1 MQTIEEYKAYTQKL
15 EGEVGKWHHAYDA
28 LMIERNQLVSQIK
41 ELERQLN
48 QKENQDAN
56 RNNND
61 GHQEY
66 CKQNFTR
73 GGVKTE
79 LEIALAKKCLRL
91 HEKLVEVNNQR
102 NEFLEGLYT
111 AFLRIEKA
119 GGEALKGKRLADM
132 EANRTAALKRA
143 QKLENELKEL
153 INDGT
158 GESKDC
164 GGNGE
169 A

>member
-1 MQTIEEYKAYTQKL
+1 MQTKL
-15 EGEVGKWHHAYDA
+15 YRG
-28 LMIERNQLVSQIK
+28 
-41 ELERQLN
+41 
-48 QKENQDAN
+48 
-56 RNNND
+56 
-61 GHQEY
+61 
-66 CKQNFTR
+66 

-132 EANRTAALKRA
+132 EANKTAALKRA
-143 QKLENELKEL
+143 EKLENELKG
-153 INDGT
+153 IIDGT
-158 GESKDC
+158 GENQD
-164 GGNGE
+164 GRGTGE

>member
-1 MQTIEEYKAYTQKL
+1 MQTKL
-15 EGEVGKWHHAYDA
+15 YNG
-28 LMIERNQLVSQIK
+28 
-41 ELERQLN
+41 
-48 QKENQDAN
+48 
-56 RNNND
+56 
-61 GHQEY
+61 
-66 CKQNFTR
+66 

-91 HEKLVEVNNQR
+91 HEKLVEANNQR

-143 QKLENELKEL
+143 EKLENELKG
-153 INDGT
+153 IIDGT
-158 GESKDC
+158 GANQD
-164 GGNGE
+164 GRGTGE

>member
-1 MQTIEEYKAYTQKL
+1 MQTKLYK
-15 EGEVGKWHHAYDA
+15 G
-28 LMIERNQLVSQIK
+28 
-41 ELERQLN
+41 
-48 QKENQDAN
+48 
-56 RNNND
+56 
-61 GHQEY
+61 
-66 CKQNFTR
+66 

-111 AFLRIEKA
+111 AFLKIEKA
-119 GGEALKGKRLADM
+119 GGEALNRKRLADM

-158 GESKDC
+158 GESKE
-164 GGNGE
+164 GRGTGE

>member
-1 MQTIEEYKAYTQKL
+1 MT
-15 EGEVGKWHHAYDA
+15 D
-28 LMIERNQLVSQIK
+28 IK
-41 ELERQLN
+41 SI
-48 QKENQDAN
+48 AN
-56 RNNND
+56 KTL
-61 GHQEY
+61 QV
-66 CKQNFTR
+66 

>member
-1 MQTIEEYKAYTQKL
+1 MTDVKRI
-15 EGEVGKWHHAYDA
+15 
-28 LMIERNQLVSQIK
+28 
-41 ELERQLN
+41 
-48 QKENQDAN
+48 AN
-56 RNNND
+56 ETLQ
-61 GHQEY
+61 G
-66 CKQNFTR
+66 
-73 GGVKTE
+73 GGVKTD

-143 QKLENELKEL
+143 QKLENELKGMIDGNGE
-153 INDGT
+153 NQDGRGT
-158 GESKDC
+158 GE
-164 GGNGE
+164 